1 MAALPFSKGVSEAAM
16 RIAYGLLFGLF
27 LLQTVA
33 YAEGPEIQ
41 VVDGKV
47 TMTAQAVPLG
57 RLLSL
62 LDRAMGLDSKVLK
75 PELANRT
82 ISVRFEDLEL
92 KDAVHKIFEGQPL
105 NYMLIEGKG
114 IRVTDQA
121 LSTGSTSSGSS
132 STVSSFPEPQTF
144 NPPVNPNPIQP
155 VPVQQQQPVNTTG
168 QPAAVPFGA
177 NQQNY
182 SLPASTANPNVV
194 VPGQIAPPLGTNPQ
208 PQQQPQQNPLVS
220 PLGAAPTTGA
230 PAAPP
235 VGGGNVG
242 GAPVGTPAGVGLPPV
257 QPPPVQPAGPG
268 SIGGTTTTP
277 GAVTTPGALP
287 R

>member
-1 MAALPFSKGVSEAAM
+1 M
-16 RIAYGLLFGLF
+16 RIGYGLLFGLL

-41 VVDGKV
+41 VVDGRV
-47 TMTAQAVPLG
+47 TMTAQAVPLQ

-62 LDRAMGLDSKVLK
+62 LDRATGLDSKIMK
-75 PELANRT
+75 PELGNRT

-114 IRVTDQA
+114 IRVTEQA
-121 LSTGSTSSGSS
+121 LSTGSSS
-132 STVSSFPEPQTF
+132 SSPSSPVSSFPEPQSFST
-144 NPPVNPNPIQP
+144 PVNPNPIQP
-155 VPVQQQQPVNTTG
+155 AQVQPPVNTTG

-177 NQQNY
+177 APQN
-182 SLPASTANPNVV
+182 SNLPASTANPNVV

-208 PQQQPQQNPLVS
+208 PNPQQQYPQQNPLIS

-230 PAAPP
+230 PVTAAPAA
-235 VGGGNVG
+235 GGNVG
-242 GAPVGTPAGVGLPPV
+242 GAPVGTPAGIGLPPV
-257 QPPPVQPAGPG
+257 QTPPVQPAGPG
-268 SIGGTTTTP
+268 TIGGTTTTP
-277 GAVTTPGALP
+277 GAVSTPGTLP